1 MSKNEKVIDL
11 EQIKRIKA
19 GQPSMQDLKELSRDE
34 INRIQYG
41 EFLTAI
47 GKKGYSI
54 KDVFDEFDDKS
65 PLIRRL
71 KVCMGLH
78 DIKKCLRHAQLPCPL
93 IHEGKGFSYV
103 LLYCKILL

>member
-1 MSKNEKVIDL
+1 LSKNEKVIDL

-19 GQPSMQDLKELSRDE
+19 GQPSMQDLKELSMDE

-47 GKKGYSI
+47 GRKGYSI
-54 KDVFDEFDDKS
+54 KDVFDEFEDKS

-78 DIKKCLRHAQLPCPL
+78 DIKKDTP
-93 IHEGKGFSYV
+93 EGA
-103 LLYCKILL
+103 LNDDPTNDQR